1 MNDHPERRDGHA
13 GEDTRYVVTLRAQ
26 PGHPQPPYV
35 RLRHLLKVALRRLGL
50 ECLSVHP
57 APTSLAQP
65 APIDVD
71 NFDPMTAPPAPS
83 RPADARVSR
92 SVGISTVAHETGK
105 PQHSPGKWTRRPAS
119 ALAELIEP
127 ETTQNSVGL
136 AEMMSGTPPSVAQL
150 RAAGAFRSIPGNPP
164 TPAEPKP
171 HAQVGQNWTAP

>member
-1 MNDHPERRDGHA
+1 MTQHHTRDRDGHA
-13 GEDTRYVVTLRAQ
+13 NGDTYYTVNFRCT
-26 PGHPQPPYV
+26 PSHPQPPHI
-35 RLRHLLKVALRRLGL
+35 RLKSLLKIALRSLGL
-50 ECLSVHP
+50 ECVSVRP
-57 APTSLAQP
+57 GPVTTQP
-65 APIDVD
+65 VPSVADD
-71 NFDPMTAPPAPS
+71 LDPMTAPPAPS
-83 RPADARVSR
+83 RPADARVSQPA
-92 SVGISTVAHETGK
+92 GISTVAHETGK

-127 ETTQNSVGL
+127 KTTQNSVGL